1 MIKNYGVDRVLEP
14 KGVVP
19 AAAWKLDNDKAV
31 RSKELRV
38 SLERIHLE
46 WDNFQQITNSCGFDE
61 DKIKAKIMDIV
72 EKRGKLN
79 NPFTGTG
86 GVLIGTIDEMAED
99 LHSESGL
106 TVGDR
111 IYSITSL
118 CCLPIYIE
126 EITEIDYQYGQIE
139 CKGYGILF
147 EATPA
152 YLMEED
158 LDANYTLAAMDEAG
172 NMFGAYNIAT
182 TNNNKNVVIIG
193 RNIYSTILYA
203 AALREAIGP
212 EYRVEAIMDNGAKNG
227 LSEEEIRN
235 VMYPLIK
242 ETHFTDL
249 MEPLKTF
256 KTLSGKD
263 KHFLAVDQV
272 IVTEDILGAET
283 LAVMLVK
290 NHGDLYF
297 VAMENH
303 YATAQLI
310 AESMGKAITMY
321 AFDQYIE
328 DYPAFTTRMIR
339 SIKPKLEE
347 VNKLYEKTEKQ
358 KKASRSRTKTADV
371 YNAGKED
378 DFIYQSRVTKA
389 MIDEVMNVAKYDC
402 NVIIQ
407 GETGVG
413 KEKVLSL
420 IHQNSERHGN
430 PCIKIN
436 CATIQESLAES
447 EFFGYESGAFTG
459 AQSSGKPGYFELAN
473 NGILFLDEI
482 GTLSMN
488 MQSKLLRVLQENQFY
503 RVGGTTQQSVNVRV
517 IVANNVPLKELVDQ
531 GKFREDLYYRLNI
544 CKIDVPALRDRKD
557 DIVCLAEAFVANWTK
572 KYKMEKVLAP
582 EALSQLYDYYWPG
595 NVRELENVIHRLVI
609 SSKDVVITQ
618 EDVEEILNE
627 NAYGDLVV
635 SVKKNFNRSEEL
647 DFHQLMEQQEKQII
661 EYALKKEG
669 KTRKAAELLG
679 LPQTTF
685 VRKKLKHGL

>member
-19 AAAWKLDNDKAV
+19 AAAWKLDNDRVV
-31 RSKELRV
+31 RSKEARIN
-38 SLERIHLE
+38 LELIHLE
-46 WDNFQQITNSCGFDE
+46 WDNFQQISNSCGFDE
-61 DKIKAKIMDIV
+61 DKIKAKIIDIV
-72 EKRGKLN
+72 DKRGKLN

-86 GVLIGTIDEMAED
+86 GVLMGTIDQLADD
-99 LHSESGL
+99 LESDSGL
-106 TVGDR
+106 DVGDR

-118 CCLPIYIE
+118 CCVPIYIE
-126 EITEIDYQYGQIE
+126 EITEIDYQYGQIK
-139 CKGYGILF
+139 CTGYAILF
-147 EATPA
+147 EATPV
-152 YLMEED
+152 YRMEEE
-158 LDANYTLAAMDEAG
+158 LNPNYTLAAMDEAG
-172 NMFGAYNIAT
+172 NLFGAHNLAIE
-182 TNNNKNVVIIG
+182 NGNKNIIIIG
-193 RNIYSTILYA
+193 RNIYTTILYA

-212 EYRVEAIMDNGAKNG
+212 EYRVDAIMDVGAKNG
-227 LSEEEIRN
+227 LSEGEIEK

-242 ETHFTDL
+242 NTYFVDL
-249 MEPLKTF
+249 TEPLKTF
-256 KTLSGKD
+256 RSLTGKDKTLSTI
-263 KHFLAVDQV
+263 DQV

-310 AESMGKAITMY
+310 AESMGKLITMY

-328 DYPAFTTRMIR
+328 NYPEFTIRMIKN
-339 SIKPKLEE
+339 IKPKLEE
-347 VNKLYEKTEKQ
+347 VNKLYEKSFKQ
-358 KKASRSRTKTADV
+358 RKASKSRAKTVEV

-378 DFIYQSRVTKA
+378 DFIYQSRVTKS

-436 CATIQESLAES
+436 CATVQESLAES
-447 EFFGYESGAFTG
+447 EFFGYEGGAFTG
-459 AQSSGKPGYFELAN
+459 AQSAGKLGYFELAN

-503 RVGGTTQQSVNVRV
+503 RVGGTSQQSVNVRV
-517 IVANNVPLKELVDQ
+517 IVANNIPLKDLVDQ

-544 CKIDVPALRDRKD
+544 CKIDVPPLRDRKD
-557 DIVCLAEAFVANWTK
+557 DIICLAEAFVASWTK
-572 KYKMEKVLAP
+572 KYKMEKVLDPA
-582 EALSQLYDYYWPG
+582 ALSQLYDYYWPG

-609 SSKDVVITQ
+609 SSRDVVIGH
-618 EDVEEILNE
+618 EEVEEILNE

-635 SVKKNFNRSEEL
+635 SVKKNFNRGDEL

-669 KTRKAAELLG
+669 TTRKAADLLG

-685 VRKKLKHGL
+685 ARKKLKHGL

>member
-1 MIKNYGVDRVLEP
+1 MTKNYGVDRVLEP
-14 KGVVP
+14 KGVAP
-19 AAAWKLDNDKAV
+19 AAAWKLDNDGTV
-31 RSKELRV
+31 RSKEIRV
-38 SLERIHLE
+38 KLERLHLE
-46 WDNFQQITNSCGFDE
+46 WDNFQQISNSCGFDE

-72 EKRGKLN
+72 AKRGKLN

-86 GVLIGTIDEMAED
+86 GVLLGTIDEVAED
-99 LHSESGL
+99 LQLEGGL
-106 TVGDR
+106 AVGDR

-118 CCLPIYIE
+118 CCLPVYIE
-126 EITEIDYQYGQIE
+126 EITEIDYQYGQIK
-139 CKGYGILF
+139 CKGHAILF

-152 YLMEED
+152 YKMEAD

-172 NMFGAYNIAT
+172 NMCGNYNIAMA
-182 TNNNKNVVIIG
+182 NNNKNIVIIG

-212 EYRVEAIMDNGAKNG
+212 EYRVEALMDNGVKNG
-227 LSEEEIRN
+227 LNEDEIKK

-242 ETHFTDL
+242 ETHFIDL
-249 MEPLKTF
+249 IEPLKTY
-256 KTLSGKD
+256 KALTGKD
-263 KHFLAVDQV
+263 QNLCNADQV

-297 VAMENH
+297 VTMENH

-310 AESMGKAITMY
+310 AESMGKEITMY
-321 AFDQYIE
+321 AFDQYI
-328 DYPAFTTRMIR
+328 DDCPQFNTRMIR

-347 VNKLYEKTEKQ
+347 VNKLYEKAEKQ
-358 KKASRSRTKTADV
+358 KKASRGHKKTTRV
-371 YNAGKED
+371 YNAGKAD
-378 DFIYQSRVTKA
+378 DFIYQSRVTKS

-420 IHQNSERHGN
+420 IHQNSERHAN

-447 EFFGYESGAFTG
+447 EFFGYDGGAFTG
-459 AQSSGKPGYFELAN
+459 AHPSGKPGYFELAN

-482 GTLSMN
+482 GALSMN

-503 RVGGTTQQSVNVRV
+503 RVGGTNPQSVNVRV
-517 IVANNVPLKELVDQ
+517 IVANNVPLKELIDQ
-531 GKFREDLYYRLNI
+531 GRFREDLYYRLNI
-544 CKIDVPALRDRKD
+544 CKIDVPPLRDRKD
-557 DIVCLAEAFVANWTK
+557 DIVCLAEAFASNWAK
-572 KYKMEKVLAP
+572 KYKVEKVLEPAAISRMY
-582 EALSQLYDYYWPG
+582 EYYWPG
-595 NVRELENVIHRLVI
+595 NVRELENAIHRLVI
-609 SSKDVVITQ
+609 SSKDMVITK

-635 SVKKNFNRSEEL
+635 SVKKNFNRGEDL
-647 DFHQLMEQQEKQII
+647 NFHQLMEQHEKQII

-669 KTRKAAELLG
+669 KTRKAAELLD

-685 VRKKLKHGL
+685 VRKKIKHGL